1 MRAIT
6 LALSTA
12 VLGPLMAVSHAP
24 SQTVE
29 STLSARPM
37 AVSSG
42 DDSGSSA
49 DSQRHAADTAAV
61 QRQPASIPD
70 IIRSAF
76 TPLGPDTA
84 DWALR
89 IASCE
94 STNNPDAVNASSGAE
109 GLFQFLPSTWALT
122 PWANS
127 SPFDPSANAQAAAWL
142 YANSG
147 GADNWECKA

>member
-1 MRAIT
+1 M
-6 LALSTA
+6 A
-12 VLGPLMAVSHAP
+12 VL
-24 SQTVE
+24 
-29 STLSARPM
+29 
-37 AVSSG
+37 SG
-42 DDSGSSA
+42 DDSRSSA
-49 DSQRHAADTAAV
+49 DSQRQAADTAAV

-76 TPLGPDTA
+76 TPLGPDTV

-94 STNNPDAVNASSGAE
+94 STNNPDAVNVSSGAE
-109 GLFQFLPSTWALT
+109 GLFQFLPSTWAVT

>member
-1 MRAIT
+1 MPVT
-6 LALSTA
+6 
-12 VLGPLMAVSHAP
+12 
-24 SQTVE
+24 
-29 STLSARPM
+29 STLSARPV
-37 AVSSG
+37 AALSG
-42 DDSGSSA
+42 DDRGSSA
-49 DSQRHAADTAAV
+49 DARQLATDTAAV
-61 QRQPASIPD
+61 QRQPASIPR

-76 TPLGPDTA
+76 TPLGPDTV

-109 GLFQFLPSTWALT
+109 GLFQFLPSNWALT
-122 PWANS
+122 QWANS
-127 SPFDPSANAQAAAWL
+127 SPFDPSAHAQAAAWL